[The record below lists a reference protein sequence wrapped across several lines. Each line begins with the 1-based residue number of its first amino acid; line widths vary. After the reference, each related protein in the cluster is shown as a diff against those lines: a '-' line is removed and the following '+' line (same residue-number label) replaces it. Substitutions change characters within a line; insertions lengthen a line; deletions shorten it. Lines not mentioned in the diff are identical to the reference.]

1 MMLSFQ
7 WSLGALKKGLAAA
20 VVSLLVIAPQEALSD
35 WKPERAVEIMV
46 TTSPGSSPDSVAR
59 LLQSIW
65 QKHDMLSVPVSIANR
80 PGGGG
85 TVGFAY
91 LNQHA
96 GDGHHLTL
104 SSASALSN
112 YLAGGSKIGVHDL
125 TPISLLL
132 SEYPGLAVRNDSPI
146 ADGKEFIERLKKD
159 PKSLSIGMGGS
170 RGNVNH
176 QNVAAAARAAGIDP
190 RDLNIVVFRSGGE
203 ARSALI
209 GGHIDAVTATAGTF
223 VGQMEGGLLKVIAV
237 ASPDRLEGPLSG
249 VPTWKEMGVNAV
261 VVDWRWAGGPKG
273 LSDEQ
278 VAFWEGILK
287 KTVETEEWKAFLK
300 ENQAQTTFLGAAAT
314 KDYFAE
320 QDKELGELLGALGLK
335 VTE

>member
-1 MMLSFQ
+1 MFSRE
-7 WSLGALKKGLAAA
+7 WSMGVLGRGAAT
-20 VVSLLVIAPQEALSD
+20 VVASLLVFVPQQALSD

-59 LLQSIW
+59 LMQSIW
-65 QKHDMLSVPVSIANR
+65 QKHGMLSVPVSIANR

-85 TVGFAY
+85 SVGFAY

-125 TPISLLL
+125 TPISLLV
-132 SEYPGLAVRNDSPI
+132 SEYPGLAVRSDSPI
-146 ADGKEFIERLKKD
+146 KDGKQFIDQLKKD
-159 PKSLSIGMGGS
+159 PKSLTIGMGGS

-190 RDLNIVVFRSGGE
+190 RNLNIVVFRSGGE

-237 ASPDRLEGPLSG
+237 ASPERLEGPLSG
-249 VPTWKEMGVNAV
+249 VPTWKELGINAL

-273 LSDEQ
+273 LSGEQ

-287 KTVETEEWKAFLK
+287 RTVETEEWKAFLR
-300 ENQAQTTFLGAAAT
+300 ENQAQTTFLDVAAT
-314 KDYFAE
+314 NDYFAE
-320 QDKELGELLGALGLK
+320 QEKELGELLGALGLK
-335 VTE
+335 VTQ